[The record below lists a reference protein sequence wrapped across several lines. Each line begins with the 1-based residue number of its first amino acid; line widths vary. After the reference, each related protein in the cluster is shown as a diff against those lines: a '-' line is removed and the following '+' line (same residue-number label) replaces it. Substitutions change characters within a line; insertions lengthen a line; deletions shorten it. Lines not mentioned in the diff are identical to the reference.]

1 MKNRLSN
8 YSLLTALGIFFALVF
23 STPAT
28 AVVQGKY
35 LYNLSSFTG
44 TIPYEE
50 VRIFFDRQTNEIYV
64 SNRGE
69 RSVRIFNENGMEV
82 YNFGDDENL
91 GSIID
96 GQVEKDGNILLLAY
110 VMEESRPKYLI
121 TRCNFRGDPKSTI
134 EFKDFPKEFSGISP
148 DRLFLRGEE
157 LYLAD
162 PNKMKVVVTDIN
174 GVFKVGYDL
183 AAILELKEQQRAE
196 TGIGGFSVDQE
207 GNILFTIPV
216 FFRAYKLTPD
226 RQLSDFGRKGSGPG
240 RFAVIAGIVSDDK
253 GYVYVA
259 DKLRSVV
266 MIFDKNFTFQNE
278 FGYRGLRPGRLIVPT
293 NLEMDAAGRLYVT
306 QMRKRGISVFKINYD
321 E

>member
-1 MKNRLSN
+1 M
-8 YSLLTALGIFFALVF
+8 LGILLLGIC
-23 STPAT
+23 STPAMP
-28 AVVQGKY
+28 AVQGTY

-50 VRIFFDRQTNEIYV
+50 VRIFFDRETNEIYV

-91 GSIID
+91 GSILD
-96 GQVEKDGNILLLAY
+96 GQVEKDGNMLLLTY
-110 VMEESRPKYLI
+110 VMEENGPKYLI

-134 EFKDFPKEFSGISP
+134 EIKNLPREFSDISP
-148 DRLFLRGEE
+148 NRLILRGEK

-174 GVFKVGYDL
+174 GVFKDGYDL
-183 AAILELKEQQRAE
+183 AAILELKEQQRADS
-196 TGIGGFSVDQE
+196 GVGGFSVDQE
-207 GNILFTIPV
+207 GNIFFTIPV

-226 RQLSDFGRKGSGPG
+226 RQITDFGKKGSGPG
-240 RFAVIAGIVSDDK
+240 RFSVISGIVSDDN
-253 GYVYVA
+253 GYIYVA
-259 DKLRSVV
+259 DKLRCVV

-278 FGYRGLRPGRLIVPT
+278 FGYRGLRPGRLIVPS
-293 NLEMDAAGRLYVT
+293 NLEVDAKGRLYVT
-306 QMRKRGISVFKINYD
+306 QMRKRGISVFKINY